1 MEDELWGKD
10 ELIKQIRDNW
20 NNNNPA
26 MNQKITTTT
35 EKINDKED
43 ERFGLWEEK
52 LINGLDLPKKYKEQL
67 KQNKDE

>member
-35 EKINDKED
+35 EKINDNNNITMEVI
-43 ERFGLWEEK
+43 G
-52 LINGLDLPKKYKEQL
+52 
-67 KQNKDE
+67 NKTKRR